1 MEMLKFQC
9 LGTGSKGNCYLL
21 KTENETLILDCGVP
35 FKKIKQG
42 LGYNISNV
50 AGVIV
55 SHWHMDHFKALKD
68 LEGIG
73 LRVFTPNKDE
83 RIGKFL
89 GKFYIDR
96 FELPHDETENYG
108 FYIKVGGQTIL
119 YLTDFEYCKYR
130 FDNLRPDHILVECNY
145 QEELVDRDLP
155 NFKHKIAGHCSLS
168 TCKDFVKTNATD
180 ALKTVILLHMD
191 DLCDPDKCVA
201 EVQKTV
207 PFGVYV
213 DYARNGL
220 ELDLKDNKCPF

>member
-1 MEMLKFQC
+1 MIKFQC

-21 KTENETLILDCGVP
+21 KTEKETLILDCGVQ

-42 LGYNISNV
+42 LNYDISNV
-50 AGVIV
+50 SGAIV
-55 SHWHMDHFKALKD
+55 SHWHMDHFKSLKD
-68 LEGIG
+68 LENVG
-73 LRVFTPNKDE
+73 LRAFTPNKDE

-108 FYIKVGGQTIL
+108 FYIKVGGETIL

-130 FDNLRPDHILVECNY
+130 FDNLKPNHILVECNY
-145 QEELVDRDLP
+145 QEELVNRDLP
-155 NFKHKIAGHCSLS
+155 NFKHKIAGHCSLE
-168 TCKDFVKTNATD
+168 TCKNFAKTNATD

-191 DLCDPDKCVA
+191 DLCDPDKCVD
-201 EVQKTV
+201 EVKKVV

-220 ELDLKDNKCPF
+220 NIDFKGNECPF